1 VIQALMF
8 TILFLVAGLLLASS
22 ATTARD
28 RVCQFVAAEQDLD
41 QLPQR
46 CSAGDIALV
55 LVDETV
61 GSPAGYAA
69 RICDF
74 AAEIAI
80 HPHTGTSKAQN
91 VLACQFIGYVRK
103 VDDGQ

>member
-1 VIQALMF
+1 MIQTSMF
-8 TILFLVAGLLLASS
+8 TILFLLAGALFASS

-28 RVCQFVAAEQDLD
+28 RVCQFVAAKQDLE

-46 CSAGDIALV
+46 CSAGDTALV
-55 LVDETV
+55 LVEETA
-61 GSPAGYAA
+61 GSPVGYAA

-74 AAEIAI
+74 SAQIAI
-80 HPHTGTSKAQN
+80 HRHPDTSKAQN

-103 VDDGQ
+103 VTDAQ